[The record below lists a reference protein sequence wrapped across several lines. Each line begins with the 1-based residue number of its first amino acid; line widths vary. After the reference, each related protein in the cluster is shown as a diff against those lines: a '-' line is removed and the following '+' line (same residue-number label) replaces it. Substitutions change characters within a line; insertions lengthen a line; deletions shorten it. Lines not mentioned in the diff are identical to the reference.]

1 MASSSQLNCKNI
13 IDQYY
18 DNLQDD
24 PQQIEGVLK
33 FLKSGIIEN
42 NGNNSEGAIEAV
54 YNLLKTQYAKE
65 RSISS
70 SSINDRDNMTYWF
83 TDRLKEI
90 GIRVNCPVEL
100 SWNIG
105 KGRMRK
111 IVPHTIK
118 PSKQLLVTQKEIEQ
132 LRSAKSLVVSQATPA
147 FDRAKSTNKY
157 AIKKCLHRC
166 TVGRSNIIV
175 RIGRMINRARFSHSF
190 LKFKKTLLFLTEKIC
205 INGESVLITGKPGS
219 GKTSFLR
226 ELIKITS
233 IVGEKKNSMDG
244 SNGRVVVVDKN
255 DEILGGVENTLFPAW
270 RSSDSGRGKNTPGL
284 LNALQTCTPMS
295 IVADEIGDQ
304 DEALDLKNISEQGIS
319 IIATSH
325 FNCSTGE
332 NGIPASQALV
342 KKILNHNSLSMV
354 AGGKTSMLLSA
365 EEATE
370 MNVKKRFH
378 QSRAEPPFQWCLY
391 MRDSDPSQWPVPFD
405 VRKEVK
411 LYFEDINSK
420 MENSNVVDYEAP
432 NKSRKRQRSSSNNSS
447 NGNYRDNNHPQ
458 RRNRRRKRPKKLRQQ
473 KKQFNCYFCKDRTH
487 TSSDCPTL
495 GDISN
500 TKSNS
505 SGNSKESRMAKWSKL
520 FPELKKTHRQHNNN
534 KNSNNTN
541 KNNPW
546 YNSVHPWNNN
556 LNNNFS
562 NNPISSSTTTTT
574 TTTKNN
580 NNNNVNY
587 NSSRNNDGG
596 KNNKNNDYKDS
607 LPTGVYLDVG
617 R

>member
-1 MASSSQLNCKNI
+1 
-13 IDQYY
+13 
-18 DNLQDD
+18 
-24 PQQIEGVLK
+24 
-33 FLKSGIIEN
+33 
-42 NGNNSEGAIEAV
+42 
-54 YNLLKTQYAKE
+54 
-65 RSISS
+65 
-70 SSINDRDNMTYWF
+70 MTYWF

-205 INGESVLITGKPGS
+205 IDGESVLITGKPGS

-332 NGIPASQALV
+332 NGVPASQALV

-420 MENSNVVDYEAP
+420 MENFNVVDYEAP
-432 NKSRKRQRSSSNNSS
+432 NNKYFVMRKL
-447 NGNYRDNNHPQ
+447 NYTPARKTAEESKRNMEAYHNLKLKRVQDNRKIRDKIHAK
-458 RRNRRRKRPKKLRQQ
+458 RRKGTRRAMAFQNKKINAVIQSRRAALQAHATRRFSAAENKRLKGRVEHLQRKEAKMKKEIYDYYTHMEKRIKILRDQKRLRQELNRARADTA
-473 KKQFNCYFCKDRTH
+473 KRNTELNNAARNIHRNLDAAKECKQFTY
-487 TSSDCPTL
+487 
-495 GDISN
+495 
-500 TKSNS
+500 
-505 SGNSKESRMAKWSKL
+505 
-520 FPELKKTHRQHNNN
+520 EL
-534 KNSNNTN
+534 
-541 KNNPW
+541 
-546 YNSVHPWNNN
+546 
-556 LNNNFS
+556 
-562 NNPISSSTTTTT
+562 
-574 TTTKNN
+574 
-580 NNNNVNY
+580 
-587 NSSRNNDGG
+587 
-596 KNNKNNDYKDS
+596 
-607 LPTGVYLDVG
+607 
-617 R
+617 